1 MFSVYKKN
9 RRYLSRRMVAVKP
22 LLWSSQTFA
31 LDLLQKDVRTALDLM
46 QNQNL
51 GLDIKKFLTSV

>member
-51 GLDIKKFLTSV
+51 GLDI

>member
-22 LLWSSQTFA
+22 LLWICCKRM
-31 LDLLQKDVRTALDLM
+31 L
-46 QNQNL
+46 
-51 GLDIKKFLTSV
+51 